1 MTVIAFLANKLR
13 KLMLDLLALAFHM
26 NKSINLT
33 GRFCMPYSYDGESP
47 LVTGIPIYGLI

>member
-26 NKSINLT
+26 NKSFNLT

-47 LVTGIPIYGLI
+47 LVTGIPIYG